1 MKSMGE
7 TQAAE
12 AVRIG
17 EEWGIAPPGKIVD
30 AVPGSEATLDD
41 LDLEGMYRFVRI
53 ARGARQF
60 PLPAETPPEDLLRY
74 LNLLKGGRLT
84 NAAMLLFGKV
94 PQRFLNSSVIE
105 CAHFHGTA
113 VAEPIPFHRVYK
125 GTAFALV
132 DQAVDFVLGKI
143 ALSVGTRAES
153 VRAPVAYE
161 IPKQVVTEAIV
172 NAVAHRDYTDSGS
185 TQVMLF
191 ADRLEVM
198 NPGRLPPPL
207 TVEKLRVPPVAA
219 RQSAA
224 CGVDVPAAVHR
235 EDGDRDGGHDPA
247 LRRGRP
253 AGAGV
258 RGRREIRDADL
269 AGSEDE
275 ARTPGERG
283 MGDMRQGGRRSLVPL
298 GCLHGA
304 SPLSA
309 TRFVSAPVAQPG

>member
-17 EEWGIAPPGKIVD
+17 EERGIAPPGKIVD
-30 AVPGSEATLDD
+30 AVPCSEATLDD
-41 LDLEGMYRFVRI
+41 LDLESMYRFVRI
-53 ARGARQF
+53 ARRARQF
-60 PLPAETPPEDLLRY
+60 PLPPETPLEDLLRH
-74 LNLLKGGRLT
+74 LNLLNGERLT

-94 PQRFLNSSVIE
+94 PQRFLISSVIE

-113 VAEPIPFHRVYK
+113 VARPIPFHRVYK

-161 IPKQVVTEAIV
+161 IPKEVVTEAIV

-207 TVEKLRVPPVAA
+207 TVEKLRVPH
-219 RQSAA
+219 QSLPGNPLLAESMYLLRYIEKM
-224 CGVDVPAAVHR
+224 GIGTVDMIRRCVEAGLR
-235 EDGDRDGGHDPA
+235 EPEFEV
-247 LRRGRP
+247 
-253 AGAGV
+253 GA
-258 RGRREIRDADL
+258 
-269 AGSEDE
+269 
-275 ARTPGERG
+275 
-283 MGDMRQGGRRSLVPL
+283 
-298 GCLHGA
+298 
-304 SPLSA
+304 
-309 TRFVSAPVAQPG
+309 RFVTRIWRAPRTKREPLASEAWETCGKVDAAPSSR